1 MTTSHFPANENAP
14 GDGVEALTD
23 WMARQYRFSATA
35 MLRAISATELVKE
48 RRGFGQTIRPLPG
61 SVLASPEMA
70 SYDPDP
76 DYFFHWLRDSAL
88 VMDALRV
95 LIADLT
101 LKPEALAYVD
111 DFVKFSLALCRLDGA
126 DFVKRVD
133 FGALIDPASRALARS
148 DSELSQVV
156 GDRVLGEPRF
166 NPDGTLDIIK
176 WGRPQHDGPAL
187 RALTL
192 LRYCRS
198 GALWDRLN
206 RASMTELLERDLDFT
221 LHHWREP
228 CFDLWEETFGHHYH
242 TRLVQYAALTE
253 GAAWMAARGDT
264 ARARSYHLA
273 AQEIGRC
280 LDAHFDRDEGVY
292 LSHAVDAPSGAGL
305 LDAKRLDIAIILAVI
320 QAARPEGRHSV
331 VDPQTLATLARLEA
345 LFDKEYE
352 INRESA
358 ADHAPAMGRYAGD
371 VYFSGGAYYF
381 STLGAAQ
388 YYFSFAEAV
397 GRGAA
402 VEVSAENR
410 PLLARLLAKP
420 PDSLGVAL
428 IEQRL
433 RERLFDALLHR
444 GDMYMAMVRAHAPS
458 SGELSEQFDGSN
470 GAQTSAKNLAWSYA
484 AFITAYASRRAAL
497 HRRRLNQT
505 SQFENSAERAYFE
518 DERDSNEQQA
528 GS

>member
-1 MTTSHFPANENAP
+1 MTTTPSPANENTA
-14 GDGVEALTD
+14 GGGVEALAE
-23 WMARQYRFSATA
+23 WMARQYRFSSTA

-61 SVLASPEMA
+61 SVLASPEIA

-95 LIADLT
+95 LVVDLT
-101 LKPEALAYVD
+101 LKPEALAHVD
-111 DFVKFSLALCRLDGA
+111 DFVKFSLSLCRLDGG
-126 DFVKRVD
+126 DFVKRAD
-133 FGALIDPASRALARS
+133 FGARIDPASRALARS
-148 DSELSQVV
+148 ESELSQIV

-192 LRYCRS
+192 LRYCQP
-198 GALWDRLN
+198 GAFGDHLD

-221 LHHWREP
+221 LEHWREA

-242 TRLVQYAALTE
+242 TRLVQCAALTD
-253 GAAWMAARGDT
+253 GSAWMATCGDT
-264 ARARSYHLA
+264 ARAHSYHLA

-280 LDAHFDRDEGVY
+280 LDAHFDRDRGIY
-292 LSHAVDAPSGAGL
+292 LSRAKGAPDAADFP
-305 LDAKRLDIAIILAVI
+305 DVKRLDIAVILAVI
-320 QAARPEGRHSV
+320 QAARPEGPHSV
-331 VDPQTLATLARLEA
+331 VDPQTLATLTRLET
-345 LFDKEYE
+345 LFDEEYK

-358 ADHAPAMGRYAGD
+358 AEHAPAMGRYAGD

-388 YYFSFAEAV
+388 FYFSFAEAV
-397 GRGAA
+397 SRGAA
-402 VEVSAENR
+402 VEVSTQNR
-410 PLLARLLAKP
+410 VLLAHLLTEP
-420 PDSLGVAL
+420 PDSLGAAL
-428 IEQRL
+428 IEPRS
-433 RERLFDALLHR
+433 RERLFNALLRR
-444 GDMYMAMVRAHAPS
+444 GDMYMAVVRAHTPS
-458 SGELSEQFDGSN
+458 SGELSEQFDGSD
-470 GAQTSAKNLAWSYA
+470 GGQTSAKNLAWSYA

-497 HRRRLNQT
+497 DRRGRNRPT
-505 SQFENSAERAYFE
+505 H
-518 DERDSNEQQA
+518 
-528 GS
+528 